1 VRASITLRTLADTVS
16 GLYIDERA
24 GRYYRRED
32 VLHLPTAILDIKIR
46 LDRLEPGTYCVYPA
60 DPEAPTFRL
69 HSRRRGH
76 RNNHA
81 PGTSP
86 HPLHFD
92 DTGT

>member
-1 VRASITLRTLADTVS
+1 MPASVTLRTLADTVS

-32 VLHLPTAILDIKIR
+32 VLSLPASILDIRIH
-46 LDRLEPGTYCVYPA
+46 LDRLEAGTYCVYPV
-60 DPEAPTFRL
+60 DRDAPTFRL

-76 RNNHA
+76 RNDHA
-81 PGTSP
+81 SDQPL